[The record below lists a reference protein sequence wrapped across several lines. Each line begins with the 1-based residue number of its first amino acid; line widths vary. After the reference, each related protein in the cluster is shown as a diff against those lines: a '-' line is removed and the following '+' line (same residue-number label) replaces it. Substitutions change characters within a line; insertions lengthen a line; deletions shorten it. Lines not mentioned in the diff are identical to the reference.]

1 MAPENQDQLKIQA
14 LEIALRQLG
23 FLQIPHWVCNGTL
36 LGIIRDGQLI
46 PWDTD
51 LDIGVPSE
59 FNNIELYQSFLDH
72 GLTLFDEGQGSDYI
86 TFDFRGIRVDLN
98 FFHEVEHGKALE
110 TLWLVP
116 KPGAVN
122 RLFFRLQRVLPLPRK
137 FQSLFSRKEGYR
149 SLTKDLY
156 PIQTISAL
164 GMEIPVP
171 KHPDKVLSFTYG
183 ESWRVPNPGYQ
194 WRIDGS
200 NNAAASLRS
209 GPE

>member
-14 LEIALRQLG
+14 LEIALRQLD

-59 FNNIELYQSFLDH
+59 FNNIELYQSFLDF
-72 GLTLFDEGQGSDYI
+72 GLTLADEGHGSDFI
-86 TFDFRGIRVDLN
+86 MFDFSGIRVDLN
-98 FFHEVEHGKALE
+98 FFHEVEHGEALE
-110 TLWLVP
+110 TLWIVP
-116 KPGAVN
+116 KPGIIN
-122 RLFFRLQRVLPLPRK
+122 RLFFRLQRVLSLPRK
-137 FQSLFSRKEGYR
+137 FQSLFSRREGYR
-149 SLTKDLY
+149 CLTKDLY
-156 PIQTISAL
+156 PIQSIAAL

-183 ESWRVPNPGYQ
+183 ESWQVPNPSYQ
-194 WRIDGS
+194 WRTDGS
-200 NNAAASLRS
+200 NNAAASLHS

>member
-1 MAPENQDQLKIQA
+1 M
-14 LEIALRQLG
+14 LG
-23 FLQIPHWVCNGTL
+23 AF
-36 LGIIRDGQLI
+36 
-46 PWDTD
+46 
-51 LDIGVPSE
+51 IG
-59 FNNIELYQSFLDH
+59 
-72 GLTLFDEGQGSDYI
+72 
-86 TFDFRGIRVDLN
+86 
-98 FFHEVEHGKALE
+98 
-110 TLWLVP
+110 
-116 KPGAVN
+116 
-122 RLFFRLQRVLPLPRK
+122 LFFRLQRVLPLPRK

>member
-14 LEIALRQLG
+14 LEIALRQLD
-23 FLQIPHWVCNGTL
+23 FLRIPHWVCNGTL

-72 GLTLFDEGQGSDYI
+72 GLTLFDDGQGSDYI
-86 TFDFRGIRVDLN
+86 IFDFSGIRVDLN
-98 FFHEVEHGKALE
+98 FFHEVEHGQALE
-110 TLWLVP
+110 TLWIVP
-116 KPGAVN
+116 KPGIIN
-122 RLFFRLQRVLPLPRK
+122 RLFFRLQRFLPLPRK
-137 FQSLFSRKEGYR
+137 FQSLFSRREGYR

-183 ESWRVPNPGYQ
+183 ESWRVPNPSYQ
-194 WRIDGS
+194 WRTDGS
-200 NNAAASLRS
+200 NNAAASMRS